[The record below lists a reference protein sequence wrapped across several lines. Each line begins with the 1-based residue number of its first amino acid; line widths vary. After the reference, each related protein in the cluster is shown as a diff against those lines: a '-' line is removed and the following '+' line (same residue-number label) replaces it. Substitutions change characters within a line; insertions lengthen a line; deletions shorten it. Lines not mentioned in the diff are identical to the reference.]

1 MKSKYGF
8 ETTDERSK
16 LMAKIRSK
24 DTGPEKALRKLLWN
38 AGLRYRKNVSK
49 LPGTPDLVFRKHR
62 IAIFIDGEFWHG
74 YDWKAI
80 KKAIKK
86 NKEYWIPKI
95 EKNIVRDKETDQKLE
110 YLGFKVIHFW
120 QHEIEQ
126 NPAMCYLRVINEI
139 ERNNS

>member
-8 ETTDERSK
+8 ETTSERSK

-38 AGLRYRKNVSK
+38 AGLRYRKNVST
-49 LPGTPDLVFRKHR
+49 LPGTPDLVFQKQM

-74 YDWKAI
+74 YDWEEK
-80 KKAIKK
+80 KKAINK
-86 NKEYWIPKI
+86 NKEYWVPKI
-95 EKNIVRDKETDQKLE
+95 EKNIVHDKESDRKLE
-110 YLGFKVIHFW
+110 YLGYKVIHFW

-126 NPAMCYLRVINEI
+126 NPAMCYLRVVNEI
-139 ERNNS
+139 EKNNS